1 MTLELQ
7 PALDLLKSYSGLTLK
22 VPQNTAEKQ
31 ALRQAITL
39 VCRESESENFG
50 ICAETIQEAQ
60 QALASYL
67 QALGY
72 GNLVL
77 NPLGE
82 PSGPVYVK
90 FNTQKQSLYLDG
102 YDGPYRG
109 VLIACQSESVA
120 INGTYGYFPLD
131 LFENR

>member
-1 MTLELQ
+1 M
-7 PALDLLKSYSGLTLK
+7 
-22 VPQNTAEKQ
+22 
-31 ALRQAITL
+31 
-39 VCRESESENFG
+39 CRESESENFG
-50 ICAETIQEAQ
+50 ICADTLQEAQ

-72 GNLVL
+72 GHQVP

-82 PSGPVYVK
+82 HSGPVYLK
-90 FNTQKQSLYLDG
+90 FNTQKQSPYLDG

-109 VLIACQSESVA
+109 VLIACQSDSTA

-131 LFENR
+131 LFENG